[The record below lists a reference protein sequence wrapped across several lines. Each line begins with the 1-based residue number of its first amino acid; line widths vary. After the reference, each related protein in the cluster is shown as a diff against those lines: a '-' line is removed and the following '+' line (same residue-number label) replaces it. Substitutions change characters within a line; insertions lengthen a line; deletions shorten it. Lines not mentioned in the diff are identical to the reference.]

1 MQSVGKQHSNAP
13 AAEHWG
19 LGGLSSV
26 LPDKGVSPTAY
37 AGAGGIV
44 GKSQRS
50 IHLKKKGRKSCFW
63 DLVIIEK
70 NLCSREC
77 QLGGCSI
84 LQIGF
89 KRSPNKFRKK
99 GSKK

>member
-70 NLCSREC
+70 KSV
-77 QLGGCSI
+77 
-84 LQIGF
+84 F
-89 KRSPNKFRKK
+89 KRMSTWWLFNITNWV
-99 GSKK
+99 